1 MRQLLPTTISGVV
14 FDSLTMRGLAGA
26 SVQIADA
33 NGRAWSQTVTAD
45 DGGGFRIT
53 DVPAGTFLLGF
64 FHPKLDSLLLASQ
77 VLRVDVRNE
86 QPVQVRLAIPSAASI
101 VRSLCGAKA
110 VSDST
115 GLLIGYLRSAESSMP
130 RPSGT
135 VTVRWTE
142 IIIQRNSIQRETP
155 TVNASTGTTG
165 LFAVCGLPIGTPLLL
180 HAASATDSS
189 GSFELTVPPTGLLH
203 RDVFIAPLDRTTV
216 AVSDSAP
223 AVEMLRGSG
232 LLRGQVVGATGRPIP
247 GARVMVWG
255 TGIETTTNTD
265 GQFSL
270 TQLPAGTHTLEV
282 RAVGFAP
289 AQRAVD
295 IVQGAAGAT
304 EVELAT
310 LGITLDTVRV
320 TAQRVY
326 ASQRLTDFERRLKM
340 RTGTGHLIDETEIE
354 RRRPLVLTDLLRTIP
369 GVQVLPGRRSGDD
382 VYMRGGMAILGSGLC
397 RPDLYVDGVRV
408 VNDPLF
414 PFNSMAPMSEIRA
427 VEVYP
432 HAALVPAELQTL
444 NGCGVIVVWTGA
456 RGKG

>member
-1 MRQLLPTTISGVV
+1 
-14 FDSLTMRGLAGA
+14 
-26 SVQIADA
+26 
-33 NGRAWSQTVTAD
+33 
-45 DGGGFRIT
+45 
-53 DVPAGTFLLGF
+53 
-64 FHPKLDSLLLASQ
+64 
-77 VLRVDVRNE
+77 
-86 QPVQVRLAIPSAASI
+86 
-101 VRSLCGAKA
+101 
-110 VSDST
+110 
-115 GLLIGYLRSAESSMP
+115 
-130 RPSGT
+130 
-135 VTVRWTE
+135 
-142 IIIQRNSIQRETP
+142 
-155 TVNASTGTTG
+155 
-165 LFAVCGLPIGTPLLL
+165 
-180 HAASATDSS
+180 
-189 GSFELTVPPTGLLH
+189 
-203 RDVFIAPLDRTTV
+203 
-216 AVSDSAP
+216 
-223 AVEMLRGSG
+223 
-232 LLRGQVVGATGRPIP
+232 
-247 GARVMVWG
+247 
-255 TGIETTTNTD
+255 
-265 GQFSL
+265 
-270 TQLPAGTHTLEV
+270 
-282 RAVGFAP
+282 
-289 AQRAVD
+289 VD

-326 ASQRLTDFERRLKM
+326 ASQRLTDFDRRLKM
-340 RTGTGHLIDETEIE
+340 RTGTGHLIDATEIE